1 MKNEHIFWSP
11 KMKYTSASNKQS
23 IYTVQVYINYEP
35 FQGVKQSLYRP

>member
-1 MKNEHIFWSP
+1 MKNEHIFRSP
-11 KMKYTSASNKQS
+11 KMKYTSSNKQS